1 MEAIEHY
8 KKKLQRHIDEPDVV
22 LYCLKKLDSAPVTIE
37 LLTDSDVGRVVNR
50 LKKKSDTSQEVIK
63 ASKALVEKW
72 KELVKNA
79 EDEAEVGQV
88 SIRGKIGVFDNFKK
102 VKLLHNSGSK
112 FLAFKSSLRLI
123 NDLLSYFASVN

>member
-22 LYCLKKLDSAPVTIE
+22 IYCLKKLDSAPVTIE

-79 EDEAEVGQV
+79 EEQAEVAQV
-88 SIRGKIGVFDNFKK
+88 SVQVQF
-102 VKLLHNSGSK
+102 
-112 FLAFKSSLRLI
+112 
-123 NDLLSYFASVN
+123 YF

>member
-22 LYCLKKLDSAPVTIE
+22 IYCLKKLDNAAVTIE

-50 LKKKSDTSQEVIK
+50 LKKKNDTSQEVIK

-79 EDEAEVGQV
+79 EEQAEVAQV
-88 SIRGKIGVFDNFKK
+88 STGCSNKFFDEISEFHAIELIEMCLIRKIPQIDGRSALF
-102 VKLLHNSGSK
+102 S
-112 FLAFKSSLRLI
+112 
-123 NDLLSYFASVN
+123 

>member
-22 LYCLKKLDSAPVTIE
+22 IYCLKKLDNAAVTIE

-50 LKKKSDTSQEVIK
+50 LKKKNDTSQEVIK

-79 EDEAEVGQV
+79 EEQAEVAQV
-88 SIRGKIGVFDNFKK
+88 STGCSN
-102 VKLLHNSGSK
+102 K
-112 FLAFKSSLRLI
+112 FLMKYLNFMR
-123 NDLLSYFASVN
+123 NFN